1 MSKSVRDELLV
12 EFTLGFAFNESHQQQ
27 LNHEQMITLANMF
40 IGWALDKSTDPKR
53 TAFLTGAAEGLLAE
67 ADLVGP
73 DWNPPEPEELTV
85 IGIVGR
91 LANGDTVRFE
101 QTPQGRQELGRC
113 DWEPFRLFCAT

>member
-1 MSKSVRDELLV
+1 MSKSVRDELLE
-12 EFTLGFAFNESHQQQ
+12 EFTLGFAFDESHRQQ

-40 IGWALDKSTDPKR
+40 IGWALGESIDPKQS
-53 TAFLTGAAEGLLAE
+53 AFFTGFSEGLLAE
-67 ADLVGP
+67 ADLLGP

-85 IGIVGR
+85 IGIMGR

-113 DWEPFRLFCAT
+113 DW

>member
-1 MSKSVRDELLV
+1 MSKSVRDELLE
-12 EFTLGFAFNESHQQQ
+12 EFTLGFAFDESHRQQ
-27 LNHEQMITLANMF
+27 LNHEQMITLANTY
-40 IGWALDKSTDPKR
+40 IGWALGKNIDPKW

-67 ADLVGP
+67 ADLLGP

-85 IGIVGR
+85 IGIMGR

-113 DWEPFRLFCAT
+113 DWESFRLFCAT

>member
-1 MSKSVRDELLV
+1 MSKSVRDELL
-12 EFTLGFAFNESHQQQ
+12 EELTLGFAFDESHRQQ
-27 LNHEQMITLANMF
+27 LNHEQMITLANTF
-40 IGWALDKSTDPKR
+40 IGWGLGKNIDPKW

-67 ADLVGP
+67 ADLLGP

-85 IGIVGR
+85 IGIMGR

>member
-1 MSKSVRDELLV
+1 MSKSVRDELLD
-12 EFTLGFAFNESHQQQ
+12 EFTLGFAFDEGHRQQ
-27 LNHEQMITLANMF
+27 LNHEQMITLANTF
-40 IGWALDKSTDPKR
+40 IGWALGKNIDPKQS
-53 TAFLTGAAEGLLAE
+53 AFLTGTAEELLAE
-67 ADLVGP
+67 ADLLGP

-113 DWEPFRLFCAT
+113 DWEPFRLFCAS

>member
-1 MSKSVRDELLV
+1 MSKRDELLE
-12 EFTLGFAFNESHQQQ
+12 EFTRGFAFDESHRQQ
-27 LNHEQMITLANMF
+27 LNHEQMITLANTF
-40 IGWALDKSTDPKR
+40 IGWGLGKNIDPKQS
-53 TAFLTGAAEGLLAE
+53 AFLTGAAEGLLAE
-67 ADLVGP
+67 ADLLGP